1 MKREESVVAAK
12 VNTLF
17 DDTELFNS
25 GELRI
30 REFDLPDAEL
40 KLWEHFFARDESDMY
55 YKTLMAETPWKQE
68 EITVYDKTH
77 LTPRMTVWY
86 GKHRHTGKIERP
98 LTATLQAIRNKVETE
113 TGIIFT
119 SVLVNLYRDGKD
131 GVGWHRD
138 HDRELGPK
146 PIVASV
152 TFGET
157 RPFEIRHK
165 FRKDLGKIRIPLDH
179 GSLLLMAGTMQHFWE
194 HQVPKTAKIIKPRIN
209 LTFRIV
215 H

>member
-1 MKREESVVAAK
+1 M
-12 VNTLF
+12 NTLF
-17 DDTELFNS
+17 SDTELFNS
-25 GELRI
+25 GNLRI
-30 REFDLPDAEL
+30 KSFDIPDAEL
-40 KLWEHFFARDESDMY
+40 KLWEHFFPRDKADQY
-55 YKTLMAETPWKQE
+55 YNTIMKETPWKQE

-86 GKHRHTGKIERP
+86 GKQRNGSTIRSFTP
-98 LTATLQAIRNKVETE
+98 TLLEIKEKVEAE
-113 TGIIFT
+113 TKINFT

-138 HDRELGPK
+138 HDRELGPQ
-146 PIVASV
+146 PLVASV

-165 FRKDLGKIRIPLDH
+165 FRKELEKIRIPLDH
-179 GSLLLMAGTMQHFWE
+179 GSLLLMGGTMQHFWE
-194 HQVPKTAKIIKPRIN
+194 HQIPKTAKQIGPRIN

>member
-1 MKREESVVAAK
+1 MT
-12 VNTLF
+12 TLF
-17 DDTELFNS
+17 SDTDLFSS

-30 REFDLPDAEL
+30 EQFDIPDAAL
-40 KLWEHFFARDESDMY
+40 TLWEHFIGRNEADTFYHS
-55 YKTLMAETPWKQE
+55 LLAETPWKQE
-68 EITVYDKTH
+68 EITVYNKTY

-86 GKHRHTGKIERP
+86 GKQRDPAKPIRP
-98 LTATLQAIRNKVETE
+98 FTPTLQTIKDKVEKITK
-113 TGIIFT
+113 ISFT

-138 HDRELGPK
+138 NEREHGPK

-152 TFGET
+152 SFGET
-157 RPFEIRHK
+157 RPFDIRHK
-165 FRKDLGKIRIPLDH
+165 FRDDLSKIRIPLHH

-194 HQVPKTAKIIKPRIN
+194 HQLPKTAKAICPRIN

-215 H
+215 HDNDSK

>member
-1 MKREESVVAAK
+1 MT
-12 VNTLF
+12 TLF
-17 DDTELFNS
+17 NDTELFNS

-30 REFDLPDAEL
+30 KKFDIPDAEL
-40 KLWEHFFARDESDMY
+40 NLWEHFFTRTEADQF
-55 YKTLMAETPWKQE
+55 YKTLMDETPWKQE

-86 GKHRHTGKIERP
+86 GKTRTPGKPVLP
-98 LTATLQAIRNKVETE
+98 LTPALETIKKKVEET
-113 TGIIFT
+113 TGIYFT

-138 HDRELGPK
+138 RDRELGPK
-146 PIVASV
+146 PVVASV
-152 TFGET
+152 SFGET

-165 FRKDLGKIRIPLDH
+165 FKKDLDKIRIPLDH

-194 HQVPKTAKIIKPRIN
+194 HQIPKTAKVIKPRIN
-209 LTFRIV
+209 LTFRV
-215 H
+215 VND

>member
-1 MKREESVVAAK
+1 MNS
-12 VNTLF
+12 LF
-17 DDTELFNS
+17 NDTEFFNS
-25 GELRI
+25 GDLRI
-30 REFDLPDAEL
+30 TEFDLPDAEL
-40 KLWEHFFARDESDMY
+40 KLWEHLFTRNESDTF
-55 YKTLMAETPWKQE
+55 YKILMEQTPWKQE

-86 GKHRHTGKIERP
+86 GKNRDPVKAIRP
-98 LTATLQAIRNKVETE
+98 LTPVLEEIKSRVEAT
-113 TGIIFT
+113 TGVNFT
-119 SVLVNLYRDGKD
+119 SVLVNLYRNGKD

-138 HDRELGPK
+138 HDRELGPR

-165 FRKDLGKIRIPLDH
+165 FRKELPKIRIPLNH

-194 HQVPKTAKIIKPRIN
+194 HQVPKTAKPVKPRIN

>member
-1 MKREESVVAAK
+1 M
-12 VNTLF
+12 NTLF
-17 DDTELFNS
+17 NDTELFNS
-25 GELRI
+25 GDLRVK
-30 REFDLPDAEL
+30 EFDIPDAEL
-40 KLWEHFFARDESDMY
+40 KLWEHFFSRDKADHY
-55 YKTLMAETPWKQE
+55 YNTILQETPWKQE

-86 GKHRHTGKIERP
+86 GKKRDGTTTRAF
-98 LTATLQAIRNKVETE
+98 TSTLLEIKGKVENE
-113 TGIIFT
+113 TKINFT

-138 HDRELGPK
+138 HDRELGPQ
-146 PIVASV
+146 PLVASV

-165 FRKDLGKIRIPLDH
+165 FRKELEKIRIPLDH
-179 GSLLLMAGTMQHFWE
+179 GSLLLMGGTMQHFWE
-194 HQVPKTAKIIKPRIN
+194 HQIPKTAKQIGPRIN

>member
-1 MKREESVVAAK
+1 MT
-12 VNTLF
+12 TLF
-17 DDTELFNS
+17 DDTQLFNS

-30 REFDLPDAEL
+30 REFDIPDAEL
-40 KLWEHFFARDESDMY
+40 TLWEHHFSRTEADGY
-55 YKTLMAETPWKQE
+55 YWILLEETPWKQE
-68 EITVYDKTH
+68 EITLFDKTH

-86 GKHRHTGKIERP
+86 GKQRNSSKEDRP
-98 LTATLQAIRNKVETE
+98 FTPTLQNIRDKVEAT
-113 TGIIFT
+113 TGVKYT
-119 SVLVNLYRDGKD
+119 SVLVNLYRDGND

-138 HDRELGPK
+138 HDREQGPM

-152 TFGET
+152 SFGET

-165 FRKDLGKIRIPLDH
+165 FRKELEKIRIPLNH
-179 GSLLLMAGTMQHFWE
+179 GSLLLMAGPMQHYWE
-194 HQVPKTAKIIKPRIN
+194 HQVPKTARIIKPRIN

>member
-1 MKREESVVAAK
+1 ML
-12 VNTLF
+12 TLF
-17 DDTELFNS
+17 DNTELFNS
-25 GELRI
+25 G
-30 REFDLPDAEL
+30 DLHIKTFEIPDAEL
-40 KLWEHFFARDESDMY
+40 TLWSHFFPRKQADQY
-55 YKTLMAETPWKQE
+55 YHSIMLDTPWKQE

-86 GKHRHTGKIERP
+86 GKQRDGST
-98 LTATLQAIRNKVETE
+98 IRDFTPVLRDIKQKVEEE
-113 TGIIFT
+113 TKINFT

-165 FRKDLGKIRIPLDH
+165 FRKGLEKIRIPLDH
-179 GSLLLMAGTMQHFWE
+179 GSLLLMGGPMQHYWE
-194 HQVPKTAKIIKPRIN
+194 HQIPKTSKQIGPRIN

-215 H
+215 P

>member
-1 MKREESVVAAK
+1 MI
-12 VNTLF
+12 TLF

-25 GELRI
+25 GNLRI
-30 REFDLPDAEL
+30 KTFDIPDAEL
-40 KLWEHFFARDESDMY
+40 KLWEHFFPRQQADTY
-55 YKTLMAETPWKQE
+55 YQTIMKDTPWKQE
-68 EITVYDKTH
+68 EITLYEKKH

-86 GKHRHTGKIERP
+86 GKKRDGSTSRFFTP
-98 LTATLQAIRNKVETE
+98 TLQEIKEKVEAE
-113 TGIIFT
+113 TKIKFT

-138 HDRELGPK
+138 HDRELGPN
-146 PIVASV
+146 PVVASV

-165 FRKDLGKIRIPLDH
+165 FKKELEKIRIPLDH
-179 GSLLLMAGTMQHFWE
+179 GSLLLMAGPMQHYWE
-194 HQVPKTAKIIKPRIN
+194 HQIPKTAKKIGPRIN

>member
-1 MKREESVVAAK
+1 M
-12 VNTLF
+12 NTLF
-17 DDTELFNS
+17 DDTALFNS

-30 REFDLPDAEL
+30 KEFDIPDAEL
-40 KLWEHFFARDESDMY
+40 KLWEHFFSREESDQY
-55 YKTLMAETPWKQE
+55 YKILMEETPWKQE

-77 LTPRMTVWY
+77 LTPRMTVWH
-86 GKHRHTGKIERP
+86 GKHRTPGKAERP
-98 LTATLQAIRNKVETE
+98 LTPTLQTIKAKVEAE
-113 TGIIFT
+113 TSVQFT

-138 HDRELGPK
+138 NEREHGPR
-146 PIVASV
+146 PIVASA

-165 FRKDLGKIRIPLDH
+165 FRRDLEKIKIPLDH

-194 HQVPKTAKIIKPRIN
+194 HQIPKTAKIIKPRIN
-209 LTFRIV
+209 LTFRV
-215 H
+215 VQ

>member
-1 MKREESVVAAK
+1 M
-12 VNTLF
+12 TLF
-17 DDTELFNS
+17 NDTDLFNS
-25 GELRI
+25 GELKI
-30 REFDLPDAEL
+30 KEFDIPDAEL
-40 KLWEHFFARDESDMY
+40 KLWEHFFSRKESDEF

-86 GKHRHTGKIERP
+86 GKRRDGTKPERALTPTLDLIKQRVEAETKI
-98 LTATLQAIRNKVETE
+98 N
-113 TGIIFT
+113 FT

-138 HDRELGPK
+138 RDRELGPK

-165 FRKDLGKIRIPLDH
+165 FNKDLQKIKIPLDH
-179 GSLLLMAGTMQHFWE
+179 GSLLLMGGTMQHYWE
-194 HQVPKTAKIIKPRIN
+194 HQVPKTAKVIGPRIN

-215 H
+215 Y

>member
-1 MKREESVVAAK
+1 MM
-12 VNTLF
+12 NTLF

-30 REFDLPDAEL
+30 KEFDIPDAEL
-40 KLWEHFFARDESDMY
+40 KLWEHFFSREESDGF
-55 YKTLMAETPWKQE
+55 YKKLMEETPWKQE
-68 EITVYDKTH
+68 EITVYNKTH

-86 GKHRHTGKIERP
+86 GKHRLPE
-98 LTATLQAIRNKVETE
+98 KVERLLTPTLE
-113 TGIIFT
+113 TIKHKVEDTTGIKFT

-138 HDRELGPK
+138 HDRELGPR

-152 TFGET
+152 SFGET

-165 FRKDLGKIRIPLDH
+165 FRKELAKIKIPLDH

-194 HQVPKTAKIIKPRIN
+194 HQVPKTAKEIKPRIN

-215 H
+215 Q